1 MRKGGDAV
9 ELLVYVLAVLLVL
22 LFFYHIWLQR
32 QLRSINRQ
40 LAKRLNEKTRQP
52 ISLELINRELSQL
65 VVHVNQSL
73 KSEEQLRLDSIRE
86 EKRFKELIANL
97 SHDLRTPLTAIKGYQ
112 QLLSRGELTA
122 EQKDKLQVAQRHADE
137 LGSLIERF
145 FEYSYVLSSDTEPVL
160 TRVQLANLVMECLAD
175 TVAAFEDRDL
185 TLRIKEAPQ
194 VYVAADQ
201 EMTMRIVHNLIR
213 NCIAHAAGE
222 VEVSVMA
229 ADQNNAVISFKNKV
243 SSPDIDVQR
252 LFDRFYTGDTA
263 RRKSTGLG
271 LAIVKLLAEQM
282 EGSASAALLEVD
294 TLEIRVTLPLHKE

>member
-52 ISLELINRELSQL
+52 ISVELINRELSQL

-160 TRVQLANLVMECLAD
+160 TRVQLADLVMECLAD

-222 VEVSVMA
+222 VEVSVIA
-229 ADQNNAVISFKNKV
+229 ADPDNAVISFKNKV
-243 SSPDIDVQR
+243 NSPDIDVQR